1 MFLRGIFLMFLKIL
15 AYFVPFAI
23 NFLSG
28 GFFFIT
34 SHRFAEASAPGI
46 IIGSATA
53 AWGIAYC
60 AVTAIV
66 GKLVNGANAL
76 KFILSGGVM
85 LMITALGFIIFNGL
99 YTQFV
104 WLICAGVGAAMFCTP
119 FQLLAKAIESGGET
133 PGTVKATAFYTLTW
147 STGIATGPLAFA
159 RFSVRT
165 GFIITFI
172 LALAVTV
179 SVMIIARLLK
189 NKEKNCNTVD
199 CDTAAK
205 EKETEIF
212 SEKDYNKLAILG
224 WIVGGLGTITV
235 CQIRSMWPKHGY
247 FLAISKDH
255 IAYILALVSYI
266 QAFTALLL
274 CRSETWM
281 WRKVPALLMTLPAVL
296 SLLLFAFATDLKI
309 FYAAAVIYGIYS
321 GTFYFYLVYH
331 SLAHP
336 TRSRFFVAGNE
347 VIVGIVNLLAPVIG
361 GMFVDITGF
370 TGSPFIFALAMAA
383 AAFTAQ
389 MVILNSIKQPV
400 VK

>member
-1 MFLRGIFLMFLKIL
+1 MFLKIL

-34 SHRFAEASAPGI
+34 SYRFAEASAPGI

-53 AWGIAYC
+53 AWGISYC

-85 LMITALGFIIFNGL
+85 LMITALGFTIFNGL
-99 YTQFV
+99 FTQFV

-179 SVMIIARLLK
+179 SVIIIARLLK

-212 SEKDYNKLAILG
+212 SEKDYNKLKNQYWSAKIDATAAG
-224 WIVGGLGTITV
+224 NKAF
-235 CQIRSMWPKHGY
+235 SS
-247 FLAISKDH
+247 FL
-255 IAYILALVSYI
+255 
-266 QAFTALLL
+266 QAFTIA
-274 CRSETWM
+274 SDTSW
-281 WRKVPALLMTLPAVL
+281 
-296 SLLLFAFATDLKI
+296 I
-309 FYAAAVIYGIYS
+309 
-321 GTFYFYLVYH
+321 
-331 SLAHP
+331 
-336 TRSRFFVAGNE
+336 
-347 VIVGIVNLLAPVIG
+347 
-361 GMFVDITGF
+361 
-370 TGSPFIFALAMAA
+370 
-383 AAFTAQ
+383 
-389 MVILNSIKQPV
+389 
-400 VK
+400 

>member
-1 MFLRGIFLMFLKIL
+1 MFLKIL

-34 SHRFAEASAPGI
+34 SYRFAEASAPGI

-179 SVMIIARLLK
+179 SVIIIARLLK

-235 CQIRSMWPKHGY
+235 CQIRSMWPKHGD

-383 AAFTAQ
+383 AAFAAQ

>member
-1 MFLRGIFLMFLKIL
+1 MFLKIL

-34 SHRFAEASAPGI
+34 SYRFAEASAPGI

-104 WLICAGVGAAMFCTP
+104 WLICAGIGAAMFCTP

-235 CQIRSMWPKHGY
+235 CQIRSMWPKHGD
-247 FLAISKDH
+247 FLAIAKDH

-274 CRSETWM
+274 CRSKTWM

-383 AAFTAQ
+383 AAFAAQ

>member
-1 MFLRGIFLMFLKIL
+1 MFLKIL

-34 SHRFAEASAPGI
+34 SYRFAEASAPGI

-179 SVMIIARLLK
+179 SVIIIARLLK

-235 CQIRSMWPKHGY
+235 CQIRSMWPKHGD
-247 FLAISKDH
+247 FLAITKDH

-383 AAFTAQ
+383 AAFAAQ

>member
-1 MFLRGIFLMFLKIL
+1 MFLKIL

-34 SHRFAEASAPGI
+34 SYRFAEASAPGI
-46 IIGSATA
+46 VVGSATA

-60 AVTAIV
+60 AITAIV
-66 GKLVNGANAL
+66 GKLVKSANAL
-76 KFILSGGVM
+76 KFILAGGVM

-104 WLICAGVGAAMFCTP
+104 WLVCAGTGAAMFCTP
-119 FQLLAKAIESGGET
+119 FQLLAKEIESSGKT
-133 PGTVKATAFYTLTW
+133 PGTVKATSFYTLTW

-159 RFSVRT
+159 RLSVRN

-179 SVMIIARLLK
+179 SVIIIAKLLK
-189 NKEKNCNTVD
+189 NRKQISN
-199 CDTAAK
+199 TAADETVSE
-205 EKETEIF
+205 EKGVQLF

-235 CQIRSMWPKHGY
+235 CQIRAMWPKHGA
-247 FLAISKDH
+247 FLEISKDH
-255 IAYILALVSYI
+255 IAYILALLSYV

-274 CRSETWM
+274 CRSKSWM
-281 WRKVPALLMTLPAVL
+281 WRKVPALLMTVPALL
-296 SLLLFAFATDLKI
+296 SLLLFAWSATLTN
-309 FYAAAVIYGIYS
+309 FYIAAVIYGIYS

-331 SLAHP
+331 SRAHP

-361 GMFVDITGF
+361 GVIADKSGF
-370 TGSPFIFALAMAA
+370 TGSPFLFAIVMALT
-383 AAFTAQ
+383 AFAAQ
-389 MVILNSIKQPV
+389 MVILNLIKQPTV
-400 VK
+400 EQ

>member
-1 MFLRGIFLMFLKIL
+1 MFLKIL

-383 AAFTAQ
+383 AAFAAQ

>member
-1 MFLRGIFLMFLKIL
+1 MLLRIL

-34 SHRFAEASAPGI
+34 SYRFAQASAPGI
-46 IIGSATA
+46 IVGSATA

-60 AVTAIV
+60 AITAVV

-76 KFILSGGVM
+76 KFILAGGVM

-104 WLICAGVGAAMFCTP
+104 WLICAGIGAAMFCTP
-119 FQLLAKAIESGGET
+119 FQLLAKEIESGGKT
-133 PGTVKATAFYTLTW
+133 PGTVKATSFYTLTW

-159 RFSVRT
+159 RLSVRN
-165 GFIITFI
+165 GFIITFV
-172 LALAVTV
+172 LALAVTI
-179 SVMIIARLLK
+179 SVIIIARLLK
-189 NKEKNCNTVD
+189 SRKQTGDTV
-199 CDTAAK
+199 AAGTVSE
-205 EKETEIF
+205 EKEIQRF

-235 CQIRSMWPKHGY
+235 CQIRAMWPKHGD
-247 FLAISKDH
+247 FMEISKDH
-255 IAYILALVSYI
+255 IAYILALLSYV

-274 CRSETWM
+274 CRSKTWM
-281 WRKVPALLMTLPAVL
+281 WRKLPALLMTLPAVL
-296 SLLLFAFATDLKI
+296 SLLLFAFAADLKI
-309 FYAAAVIYGIYS
+309 FYMAAVIYGIYS
-321 GTFYFYLVYH
+321 GIFYFYLVYH

-361 GMFVDITGF
+361 GMIVDISGF
-370 TGSPFIFALAMAA
+370 TGSPFIFAMVMALIAFA
-383 AAFTAQ
+383 AQ
-389 MVILNSIKQPV
+389 IMILKSVRELKEQI
-400 VK
+400 

>member
-1 MFLRGIFLMFLKIL
+1 MFLKIL

-34 SHRFAEASAPGI
+34 SYRFAEASAPGI

-235 CQIRSMWPKHGY
+235 CQIRSMWPKHGD

-383 AAFTAQ
+383 AAFAAQ